1 MAAWITEMSQPA
13 MPAAPQPRRQ
23 AARSRDWEQASTT
36 SDDAL
41 LAGARAR
48 WANLPPARQMDLARC
63 LAQCRRG
70 EFARAVRSV
79 VSVTAGLRRRNAAD
93 GTEQLHNAPCLV
105 FVVRR
110 KLSAAQLARQPSQ
123 RLPQDLLTPAWID
136 GREQVVAVPTD
147 VQVQSRLLQARAQAA
162 ALAGVRADSL
172 DGRSALGAVTW
183 PVTVGGKRYALA
195 PIHVLSPR
203 PDLDGSGLRAGAQVA
218 ARTAQGTATGQA
230 VVRATAFGGRVLPGQ
245 APSLDAQLAELLSP
259 TSLAALFGGLR
270 LSAAR
275 PWVRSELELDA
286 LLADGW
292 ALEIHAPANNGR
304 RPQPGMLPL
313 QAERSLVLQDLLL
326 GYDFAD
332 GSRRDITHAVL
343 ELQVRF
349 DDRTFPGDSGCPVL
363 LRDAEDR
370 CTLAGMHIAGDA
382 SRGTSY
388 VVPAWHLMDPGRY
401 ADVGG
406 NLPAGPIKPLL
417 QP

>member
-1 MAAWITEMSQPA
+1 
-13 MPAAPQPRRQ
+13 MPA
-23 AARSRDWEQASTT
+23 
-36 SDDAL
+36 
-41 LAGARAR
+41 
-48 WANLPPARQMDLARC
+48 ARQMDLARC
-63 LAQCRRG
+63 LAECRRG
-70 EFARAVRSV
+70 EFTRAVRTV

-93 GTEQLHNAPCLV
+93 GIEHLHNVPCLV

-110 KLSAAQLARQPSQ
+110 KLSPAQLARQPSQ

-136 GREQVVAVPTD
+136 GRDQVVAVPTD
-147 VQVQSRLLQARAQAA
+147 VQVQARLLRAKAQAA
-162 ALAGVRADSL
+162 PLSGVRADSV
-172 DGRSALGAVTW
+172 DGRFALGAVTW

-218 ARTAQGTATGQA
+218 ARTVPGAAAGQA

-245 APSLDAQLAELLSP
+245 AASLDAQLAALLSP
-259 TSLAALFGGLR
+259 AGLAALFGGLR

-275 PWVRSELELDA
+275 PWVQTEQELNA

-292 ALEIHAPANNGR
+292 ALEIHAPANNDR
-304 RPQPGMLPL
+304 RPQPALLPL

-332 GSRRDITHAVL
+332 GSRRHITHAVL

-349 DDRTFPGDSGCPVL
+349 GDRTYPGDSGCPVL
-363 LRDAEDR
+363 LRDANDQ

-382 SRGTSY
+382 SQGTSY
-388 VVPAWHLMDPGRY
+388 TVPAWQLMDPLRY
-401 ADVGG
+401 AAVGG
-406 NLPAGPIKPLL
+406 NMPAGVMRPIL